1 MSVFFLQVSRCE
13 KFGYGL
19 MVTQVAAT
27 APGVAALHKSGTETF
42 IRANTFQ
49 HYAGAQKQPGKQGR
63 TYHSWHRAAQE
74 ATSFSNKW
82 MKKEQDLTRDV
93 N

>member
-49 HYAGAQKQPGKQGR
+49 HYAGARNNLGNKAARITVGIEQ
-63 TYHSWHRAAQE
+63 HRKRLLFQI
-74 ATSFSNKW
+74 SG
-82 MKKEQDLTRDV
+82 
-93 N
+93 